1 MPELPDVE
9 VFKGYLDATAL
20 HQEITEV
27 AVRSRQILGNISSQ
41 KLKDHL
47 ENRQFESTRRHGKYL
62 FVHLDS
68 GSWLVVHFG
77 MTGFL
82 KYFRDMDHEPEH
94 ARLLVNFANGYHLA
108 YDSQR
113 KLGEVGVVEDMQKFI
128 EKKKLGPDALDP
140 ALDFN
145 AFSKAFLKS
154 RAMIKS
160 ALMNQGLV
168 AGIGNIYS
176 DEILF
181 QAGIHPRTKVTQ
193 LKEEDQRKL
202 FDAMKEVLQ
211 VAIAHRMNPEEFPNH
226 YFLPHRRKGEECPR
240 CHGEIDTVK
249 ISGRTAYYCP
259 RCQQK

>member
-20 HQEITEV
+20 HQEITDV
-27 AVRSRQILGNISSQ
+27 AVRSRQVLGNVSSQ
-41 KLKDHL
+41 KLTDHL
-47 ENRQFESTRRHGKYL
+47 EGRRFESTRRHGKYL

-68 GSWLVVHFG
+68 GRWLVLHFG

-82 KYFRDMDHEPEH
+82 KYFKAMDDEPAH
-94 ARLLVNFANGYHLA
+94 ARLLVNFANGYHLV

-113 KLGEVGVVEDMQKFI
+113 KLGEVDVTEDIQKFI

-140 ALDFN
+140 DLDFD
-145 AFSKAFLKS
+145 AFSKAFFKS
-154 RAMIKS
+154 RAMVKS
-160 ALMNQGLV
+160 ALMDQQLV

-181 QAGIHPRTKVTQ
+181 QAGVHPRTKVAR
-193 LKEEDQRKL
+193 LGEEEKRTL

-211 VAIAHRMNPEEFPNH
+211 VAIEHRVNSEEFPSN
-226 YFLPHRRKGEECPR
+226 YLLPHRRKGEECPR
-240 CHGEIDTVK
+240 CHGEIDTIK

-259 RCQQK
+259 RCQQQ